1 MKIKYWVPILLMVFI
16 FSFTAC
22 TTPKTAAETTA
33 AETTITETTAPVT
46 TIPETTAKTTVT
58 EITEVEEEFEEV
70 ICTRVIDGDTI
81 EIKDSTG
88 KTFKVRYIGIDT
100 PENGDNYFKEAKAA
114 NEKLVLDKT
123 IKMYKDVSETDGYD
137 RLLRYVYFGTVF
149 VNAYLVENGFAMA
162 STYPPD
168 VEHSDYFAELQNTAQ
183 SNNLGFWGIEVTE
196 TTVQATETTAQE
208 TTSETSAETTAT
220 ETTVTETT
228 VTETT
233 QQSSGYFVGSK
244 NSDVYHYP
252 DCTSAKKIKPANLIT
267 FNSIEEA
274 KAAGY
279 RPCKNCNPPG

>member
-1 MKIKYWVPILLMVFI
+1 MCLNFGVQ
-16 FSFTAC
+16 
-22 TTPKTAAETTA
+22 
-33 AETTITETTAPVT
+33 VT
-46 TIPETTAKTTVT
+46 
-58 EITEVEEEFEEV
+58 
-70 ICTRVIDGDTI
+70 
-81 EIKDSTG
+81 TG

-100 PENGDNYFKEAKAA
+100 PENGDNYFEEAKEA

-123 IKMYKDVSETDGYD
+123 IKMYKDVSETDRYD

-168 VEHSDYFAELQNTAQ
+168 VEYSDYFAELQNTAQ
-183 SNNLGFWGIEVTE
+183 SKSLGFWGIEVTE

-228 VTETT
+228 
-233 QQSSGYFVGSK
+233 QQDSGQYVGSI

-252 DCTSAKKIKPANLIT
+252 DCASAKKIKPENQIW
-267 FNSIEEA
+267 FNSVEEA

-279 RPCKNCNPPG
+279 RPCKVCNP

>member
-1 MKIKYWVPILLMVFI
+1 MRHRLRLLNLILIMVFI

-58 EITEVEEEFEEV
+58 ETTEVEEEFEEV

-123 IKMYKDVSETDGYD
+123 IKMYKDVSETDRYD

-183 SNNLGFWGIEVTE
+183 SKGLGFWGIEATTETTKQTTE
-196 TTVQATETTAQE
+196 TTVQE
-208 TTSETSAETTAT
+208 TTSETTAT
-220 ETTVTETT
+220 ETTATETT

-233 QQSSGYFVGSK
+233 QQSSGQFVGSI

-252 DCTSAKKIKPANLIT
+252 DCASAKKIKPENQIW
-267 FNSIEEA
+267 FNSVEEA

-279 RPCKNCNPPG
+279 RPCKKCNPPG